1 MFHLVPVLSVCDLII
16 GLLLRIVN
24 DFSFPLNIDNIGGG
38 IIKVDF
44 DCGFQKRRT
53 VTMRDFGVLAGAD
66 LVPLLTTLLQEG
78 ALASET
84 ETQSLTCVHE
94 ENGAKIALYF
104 CSDYL
109 IRAESSQESP
119 PLAEIFYA
127 KRLLERG
134 QHEKI
139 ADLEKSKPYFS
150 VGKYVIEQGW
160 ISQSDVAQT
169 LITLIE
175 IFAYEVLQW
184 KQVHFQL
191 KPAEP
196 LPPKKISHIP
206 DREFIPVTY
215 FVADAEKNLPVL
227 VLMQQE
233 LADFRWTLRRLKEAQ
248 RGELSSQQA
257 HVYRYVNHQRT
268 LAKILQISDLGYFE
282 TLAATYQ
289 LIKWGYLGKGT
300 RGVEPKLTLEMK
312 TEPITEPLVSREA
325 RPLSRPSAP
334 VAKPPAVQDQKKST
348 SKYNITGRHF
358 LKRDRGSELFSVFEA
373 LFADDHYSGEVIVEN
388 QTDPFRASFVF
399 RDRQLL
405 HATSSEVPV
414 RLGDILLKKK
424 RISAS
429 TLKQA
434 LQTQRDQSSVLLGQT
449 LVKSGHLNAGELDG
463 LIYHQMAYV
472 LYNVLGWSEV
482 KFYFASHN
490 QGAQKTVQIPIQWQ
504 DKPAEKTLF
513 HEAYTALPML
523 VMLKTK
529 LPQLTQVPVQFS
541 LQNHTLSDTQR
552 AVWMQIDGLTSFQ
565 DLLLVSEEGYLETY
579 TALYQMLSTHLIGF
593 KQKGAKK
600 VLPLREAPEP
610 RQWSPVEVAQSDPQ
624 PVQSSSPVT
633 PHPLAVLL
641 GEELTAL
648 LIALPEHKHAALRQ
662 LLYSALEMT

>member
-1 MFHLVPVLSVCDLII
+1 
-16 GLLLRIVN
+16 
-24 DFSFPLNIDNIGGG
+24 
-38 IIKVDF
+38 
-44 DCGFQKRRT
+44 
-53 VTMRDFGVLAGAD
+53 MRDFGVLAGAD

-84 ETQSLTCVHE
+84 EVQSLQCVHE
-94 ENGAKIALYF
+94 GNGAKITLYF
-104 CSDYL
+104 CGDYL
-109 IRAESSQESP
+109 IRAESTQDSP
-119 PLAEIFYA
+119 PLADIFYA

-134 QHEKI
+134 QREKI
-139 ADLEKSKPYFS
+139 LALEKSQARFS

-169 LITLIE
+169 LIALIE

-184 KQVHFQL
+184 QRVHFQL

-196 LPPKKISHIP
+196 LPPSKISAIP
-206 DREFIPVTY
+206 DREFIPVRD

-233 LADFRWTLRRLKEAQ
+233 LADFRWILRRLKEAQ

-300 RGVEPKLTLEMK
+300 RTSESKLSVT
-312 TEPITEPLVSREA
+312 TEPLSPKTQQASPSSAVKPSVPVVS
-325 RPLSRPSAP
+325 P
-334 VAKPPAVQDQKKST
+334 KKSVAQSKSP

-358 LKRDRGSELFSVFEA
+358 LKRDRGSELFEVFAA
-373 LFADDHYSGEVIVEN
+373 LFADNHYSGEVIVEN
-388 QTDPFRASFVF
+388 QTEPFRASFVF
-399 RDRQLL
+399 NDRHLL
-405 HATSSEVPV
+405 HATSSETSA

-424 RISAS
+424 RISPS
-429 TLKQA
+429 VLKQA
-434 LQTQRDQSSVLLGQT
+434 LQTQREQSSALLGQT
-449 LVKSGHLNAGELDG
+449 LIQSGHLNASELES

-472 LYNVLGWSEV
+472 LYSVLAWPEA
-482 KFYFASHN
+482 KFYFAPH
-490 QGAQKTVQIPIQWQ
+490 AQPPQNTVRIPIQWQ
-504 DKPAEKTLF
+504 QKPSERPLF
-513 HEAYTALPML
+513 HDAYGALPML

-529 LPQLTQVPVQFS
+529 LSQLTRVPIRFS
-541 LQNHTLSDTQR
+541 LQNHTLSDIQR

-565 DLLLVSEEGYLETY
+565 DLLLLSEEGYLETY

-600 VLPLREAPEP
+600 SLPPREMPEP
-610 RQWSPVEVAQSDPQ
+610 RQWSPVEAQIEAQNAPT
-624 PVQSSSPVT
+624 PVVGVSPVLPSAA

-641 GEELTAL
+641 GEELTTL
-648 LIALPEHKHAALRQ
+648 LVALPEHKHAALRQ
-662 LLYSALEMT
+662 LLYGALEISQ